1 MANAKQ
7 NELCLV
13 KFYQE
18 IIIIIIIIV
27 VVVVEEN
34 ANSAIYLILKESE
47 T

>member
-18 IIIIIIIIV
+18 IIIIIIIII
-27 VVVVEEN
+27 VVEEN
-34 ANSAIYLILKESE
+34 ANLTIYLILKESE